1 MDLTTKKF
9 TITLPTLL
17 GILSVISTI
26 IAGYWYFKNTIE
38 TTKSD
43 IESANTNYKDL
54 KVEIQILRDQMYEI
68 AIIHNRNVNLE
79 NEIHRNF
86 RKRDYGEQ
94 SFSSNIDQQKSIIT
108 KKSVTTRDTI
118 DITKIKRPSLQ
129 SRDKFFQR

>member
-86 RKRDYGEQ
+86 RKRDYAEQ
-94 SFSSNIDQQKSIIT
+94 SFSSNIDQQRSVIT

>member
-54 KVEIQILRDQMYEI
+54 KLEIQILRDQMYEI

-129 SRDKFFQR
+129 IREKFFQR

>member
-86 RKRDYGEQ
+86 RKRDYAEQ
-94 SFSSNIDQQKSIIT
+94 SFSSNIDQQRSVIT

-129 SRDKFFQR
+129 SRDKLFQR

>member
-86 RKRDYGEQ
+86 RKTNYGEQ
-94 SFSSNIDQQKSIIT
+94 SFSSNIDQQRSVIT

>member
-86 RKRDYGEQ
+86 RKRDYAEQ
-94 SFSSNIDQQKSIIT
+94 SFSSNINQQRSVIT

-118 DITKIKRPSLQ
+118 DITKIKRPPLQ

>member
-86 RKRDYGEQ
+86 RKRNYGEQ
-94 SFSSNIDQQKSIIT
+94 SFSSNIDQQRSVIT